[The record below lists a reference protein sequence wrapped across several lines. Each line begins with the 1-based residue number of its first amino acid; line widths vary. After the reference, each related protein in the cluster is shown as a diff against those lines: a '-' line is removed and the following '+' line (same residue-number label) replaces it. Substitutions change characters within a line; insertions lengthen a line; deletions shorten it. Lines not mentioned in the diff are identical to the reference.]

1 MDVRKPLRVTRSYKQ
16 TLVGVPSRVLPLL
29 CPVREAD
36 WIEGWDPVAVLSE
49 SGVAEEDCVF
59 VTRSEPSD
67 AVWYITRHEQ
77 ASGVVEMVRIT
88 PGVTAC
94 RLTIQVRS
102 AGEGSE
108 AVVTYSHTSLG
119 PLGDAFV
126 SGFTEEYYET
136 FMREWEARLNFYLA
150 NGRLLTGDGDR

>member
-1 MDVRKPLRVTRSYKQ
+1 V
-16 TLVGVPSRVLPLL
+16 VLT
-29 CPVREAD
+29 
-36 WIEGWDPVAVLSE
+36 E

-59 VTRSEPSD
+59 VTRSEPGD

-77 ASGVVEMVRIT
+77 ANGFVEMIKTT

-94 RLTIQVRS
+94 RLTIHVRS

-119 PLGDAFV
+119 PLGDEFV
-126 SGFTEEYYET
+126 RGFTEEYYEK
-136 FMREWEARLNFYLA
+136 FMRDWESRLNFYLA
-150 NGRLLTGDGDR
+150 HGRRLEGDGG